1 MSGGLDYAAT
11 LNMLR
16 SLADRLPMFVVTDH
30 PSDQPDFF
38 VARLYLTLP
47 ENTPTT
53 FTIMHPDLEHLQD
66 ALEALGL
73 TKLMRDPADDPVIVE
88 VWL

>member
-1 MSGGLDYAAT
+1 MSGGFDFAETAK
-11 LNMLR
+11 MLHALG
-16 SLADRLPMFVVTDH
+16 SQLPMFVVTDH
-30 PSDQPDFF
+30 PSDEPEYF

-47 ENTPTT
+47 QNTPTN
-53 FTIMHPDLEHLQD
+53 FTLKHPELEPLQD
-66 ALEALGL
+66 VLEALGL